1 MSIGISR
8 RLNALENKVAPRPA
22 LPPAVAVV
30 DPRATDED
38 INQIYEEYIQTG
50 GSVQQSALF
59 SFVRGSPSQ
68 NNMVPGSTRR
78 SIRRGGGKRR

>member
-50 GSVQQSALF
+50 GSPAKRF
-59 SFVRGSPSQ
+59 IF
-68 NNMVPGSTRR
+68 
-78 SIRRGGGKRR
+78 IRTGIAKPK